1 LFVLCCVVRR
11 GREKK
16 RQKRERER
24 KRERRELRASVQV
37 PNLCTK
43 LLPFLGL
50 SSCDHLVL
58 LGSCF
63 LRVFV
68 WVPLLR
74 TCSSFFRLRL
84 WLFLASSGVIFGSF
98 GNPFFPSLPLTP
110 FLPPTR
116 VPASCS
122 PHPPLQRRKA
132 FRQGRN
138 MHVAVRGCT

>member
-1 LFVLCCVVRR
+1 VVRR
-11 GREKK
+11 GREKE

-24 KRERRELRASVQV
+24 KRERRELRAFCAGTKPVH
-37 PNLCTK
+37 K

-58 LGSCF
+58 LRSCF
-63 LRVFV
+63 LRVFT

-74 TCSSFFRLRL
+74 TCSSFFCLRL
-84 WLFLASSGVIFGSF
+84 WLFLASSGVVFGSF

-122 PHPPLQRRKA
+122 PPYRDVKRFGK
-132 FRQGRN
+132 
-138 MHVAVRGCT
+138 VVTCT